1 MDEGHLV
8 DDVVTV
14 LHRVADPFDPPQERL
29 VGISSRHLVDA
40 SPIVF
45 EFLQAVALV
54 LRTLLDEEVGQ

>member
-29 VGISSRHLVDA
+29 VGISSG
-40 SPIVF
+40 
-45 EFLQAVALV
+45 
-54 LRTLLDEEVGQ
+54 TW